1 MKKDKNYKTSAVGL
15 TAVVLVIVVLLVAIF
30 NINRMANQLDEISE
44 HPFKVIPAMSQISVL
59 ISENHL
65 TLERLYYRNE
75 VEDVARVDALMED
88 NEAKIQELI
97 EVVAKSYAGPAEDIE
112 ALKAAEEAILTAKDQ
127 LMEYAAGDTRSEAE
141 MDEHTKL
148 YLDEPY
154 DNFDRI
160 RDKITAHAQNYFTE
174 IYEEGIFTRN
184 ISIVISCVIVVV
196 MIGATLMYQRLVKKQ
211 QQVIIN
217 KNHQL
222 ERAIFQA
229 QQANVAKS
237 EFLSRMS
244 HEIRTPMNGIIGMT
258 IIAQQHIKDTAKTAD
273 CLKKINGASQH
284 LLMLINDVLDM
295 SKIDSG
301 KIEIKSEPFDFRI
314 FIESLSN
321 VIGTQARNKAIDFE
335 VVLCEGVGETLTG
348 DALRLN
354 QVLMN
359 LLSNALKFT
368 PSGGQITLK
377 ISRMEREG
385 LWFCFQVTDTGR
397 GIEKKNFEKIFQPF
411 EQEDG
416 NISRDYGGTGLG
428 LPICRRFVEMMGG
441 QIRVE
446 SELGRGSVFTV
457 ELPFAG
463 AAETRSSGHRFEN
476 LRVLIVDDDADICK
490 YIGALLQNIG
500 IKAQWTD
507 NGFEAVARVE
517 RAFTMGEAYDV
528 CLVDWKMPFVDGLET
543 VRRMKKEIP
552 ENKTV
557 FMLMTAYDYDQ
568 IREEAAA
575 EGIRK
580 ILTKPL
586 FESTLAEAFEHMY
599 DDMEEM
605 PAENMTLTQCD
616 FRNRRILVV
625 EDNELNREIAV
636 ELLSSTNAVI
646 ETAKDGAEAVKM
658 FENSRPGYYDLILMD
673 IQMPVMDG
681 YEATRTIRTMERE
694 DAHCV
699 PIFAMSANAF
709 SEDVQKS
716 LAAGMNDH
724 INKPIELDK
733 MIAKLGRLFES

>member
-1 MKKDKNYKTSAVGL
+1 
-15 TAVVLVIVVLLVAIF
+15 
-30 NINRMANQLDEISE
+30 
-44 HPFKVIPAMSQISVL
+44 
-59 ISENHL
+59 
-65 TLERLYYRNE
+65 
-75 VEDVARVDALMED
+75 
-88 NEAKIQELI
+88 
-97 EVVAKSYAGPAEDIE
+97 
-112 ALKAAEEAILTAKDQ
+112 
-127 LMEYAAGDTRSEAE
+127 
-141 MDEHTKL
+141 
-148 YLDEPY
+148 
-154 DNFDRI
+154 
-160 RDKITAHAQNYFTE
+160 
-174 IYEEGIFTRN
+174 
-184 ISIVISCVIVVV
+184 
-196 MIGATLMYQRLVKKQ
+196 
-211 QQVIIN
+211 
-217 KNHQL
+217 
-222 ERAIFQA
+222 
-229 QQANVAKS
+229 
-237 EFLSRMS
+237 
-244 HEIRTPMNGIIGMT
+244 MNGIIGMT

-321 VIGTQARNKAIDFE
+321 AIGTQARNKAIDFE

-463 AAETRSSGHRFEN
+463 AAEYRQSGSRFEN
-476 LRVLIVDDDADICK
+476 LRVLIVDDDVDICK

-517 RAFTMGEAYDV
+517 WAFTMGEAYDV

-543 VRRMKKEIP
+543 VRRMKREIP

-636 ELLSSTNAVI
+636 ELLASTNAVI

-681 YEATRTIRTMERE
+681 YEATRTIRAMERE
-694 DAHCV
+694 DAHSV